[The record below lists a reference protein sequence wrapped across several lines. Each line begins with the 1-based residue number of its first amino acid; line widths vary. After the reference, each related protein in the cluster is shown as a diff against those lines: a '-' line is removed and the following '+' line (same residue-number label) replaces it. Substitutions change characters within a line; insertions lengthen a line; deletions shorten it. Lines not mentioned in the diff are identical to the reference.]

1 MDIIITDVKELCS
14 IRLLSNKTFQSIT
27 KEKHAS
33 KQIFSPFLP
42 GVTVTEQQ
50 INYLLPKVMAQNI
63 LVQQFKRLLNAQ

>member
-1 MDIIITDVKELCS
+1 MDIIITDVKKSCS
-14 IRLLSNKTFQSIT
+14 IILLSNKTFQSIT

-42 GVTVTEQQ
+42 GTVTEQQ
-50 INYLLPKVMAQNI
+50 INYLLPTVMAQNI